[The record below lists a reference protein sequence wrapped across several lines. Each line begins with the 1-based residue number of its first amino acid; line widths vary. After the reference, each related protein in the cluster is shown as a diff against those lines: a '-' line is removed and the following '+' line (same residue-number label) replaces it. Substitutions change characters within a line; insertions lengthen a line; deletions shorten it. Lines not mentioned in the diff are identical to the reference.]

1 MTHPALKI
9 AVLGIFVFSKK
20 PLLAQSL
27 VLDGIGVGPAVT
39 VTGGGGPP
47 ASSVEL
53 FRNGIS
59 VGSAPTTAG
68 GQFSFTNV
76 TTSLNDSFEV
86 GAGQVWNFNANGNT
100 EGWNGGGDTSLV
112 TGGVWKQ
119 TETANGSDM
128 TLNLYGDNVIRT
140 KARALEIRMRFQGGG
155 SRQAHIILQSAGPNG
170 VAGGGDDPQT
180 FILNTVNLQNQANYQ
195 TLVFDLGK
203 DHSGASTCWLDSA
216 APIQLSLFI
225 PSTNIGN
232 TVEVDSIRLT
242 ESMRWN
248 FDSSGDLSEW
258 QGNANTVLS
267 NLGGNLKMQA
277 TAGGAVAAFRPFRNI
292 GSGYFNQLE
301 TRFRQVT
308 NQRPNLLAWEYS
320 SNPAAYSG
328 GGFQI
333 GGTPADGNFQT
344 VSIDLSGTPA
354 YGNAW
359 GAGGAATL
367 NLPTNAFN
375 PLFAGA
381 AGDFVEVDYV
391 RLHPAF
397 RYGPSLPVIATAT
410 PVPPSFFISFSGGN
424 DQNSG
429 RTAGTAWKTFANL
442 NGFTV
447 GAGST
452 VFLKRGDVWTNSKLV
467 MKGKGT
473 SGSPITLTA
482 YGEGNRPRITG
493 IDLTTEPCIVWDNPS
508 YVNIDSMDCR
518 DAKIG
523 LYLRYT
529 GGNLDGTGEMFNNT
543 DVTISHSHFK
553 NMDEVWSDVNGTIT
567 VNPPYEIS
575 WGTGIWVGGNIP
587 SPPGGPWASAS
598 TPILNNLTVKFCGFE
613 GVSQGVGMNFYF
625 PPVYRSRFT
634 NFVFEDSWVTG
645 CEAGSMALFYVDGG
659 RARRVDTFLGGVG
672 FYNTGTTGGLVQD
685 VRNFSIED
693 CQFAFNKR
701 FGTFNNGAND
711 GVSFD
716 YEGNTENVS
725 FQHNVLHDSDGS
737 GILMIVTNGANVGF
751 NISNNTIWNN
761 CRNPKDTGQNVE
773 MQASSGGNAGT
784 YTNNGIYVG
793 SGTGGVYNNASRWQS
808 FTGGTNNR
816 TTTPYS
822 AVSGRPTTWAFTS
835 SLENWGSANNWS
847 GLVAAG
853 GSMTGT
859 SSGTDP
865 FVSSPDTW
873 VNTRERRWVLVRMSQ
888 TAGTTGQVFFQTET
902 FPTFTPDK
910 SVTFPI
916 IADGMM
922 RNYVVPLG
930 AAATYRGV
938 VTKWRLDP
946 TDVAGSAMVVDS
958 FESLANPYLLSVSQ
972 IASNVIDVKFNQA
985 MHPDGGVFD
994 PANYQLSGLGRGTA
1008 SASPSTVSL
1017 ISTTSNEPIYRLT
1030 WNTGHT
1036 NGLNAILTAANSM
1049 DVRGNVLWSGS
1060 QFPLVTLPKPIIDTD
1075 SDGMPDA
1082 WETTAGLNPNLA
1094 ADAATDKDGD
1104 GESNLDEY
1112 LANTNPSDPSSRFRI
1127 VRLEELP
1134 SNPGFKRVVWASSP
1148 GIVYHVE
1155 MSDTLLGGSWTVLN
1169 PGPIV
1174 ATTAEASWDAVATGA
1189 SRFYRVRS
1197 FRPNPLLAAP

>member
-1 MTHPALKI
+1 MIPSALKI
-9 AVLGIFVFSKK
+9 AGLGLLVLNPC
-20 PLLAQSL
+20 PLYAQSL
-27 VLDGIGVGPAVT
+27 VLDGIGVGTAVT

-47 ASSVEL
+47 YSSVEL
-53 FRNGIS
+53 FRNGVS

-76 TTSLNDSFEV
+76 TTVLSDSFEV
-86 GAGQVWNFNANGNT
+86 ATGQVWNFNTNGNL

-112 TGGVWKQ
+112 TGGIWKQ
-119 TETANGSDM
+119 TETANVSDM
-128 TLNLYGDNVIRT
+128 TLNLYGDNLIKT
-140 KARALEIRMRFQGGG
+140 KARALEIRMRLQGGG
-155 SRQAHIILQSAGPNG
+155 SRQASLILQSAGPNG
-170 VAGGGDDPQT
+170 VAGGGDDVQS
-180 FILNTVNLQNQANYQ
+180 FILNTATLQNNANYQ
-195 TLVFDLGK
+195 TLVFDLGVN
-203 DHSGASTCWLDSA
+203 HTGAATCWQDGA
-216 APIQLSLFI
+216 APVQLSLYI
-225 PSTNIGN
+225 PATNIGN

-242 ESMRWN
+242 ESLRWE
-248 FDSSGDLSEW
+248 FDGAADLAEW
-258 QGNANTVLS
+258 QGNANTALS
-267 NLGGNLKMQA
+267 STGGLLKMQA
-277 TAGGAVAAFRPFRNI
+277 VSSGSVAMFRPFRNI
-292 GSGYFNQLE
+292 GSGHFNQLE

-308 NQRPNLLAWEYS
+308 TQRPNLIYWQYV
-320 SNPAAYSG
+320 SNPAAYAG
-328 GGFQI
+328 GGFQV

-344 VSIDLSGTPA
+344 ISLNLVGTPT
-354 YGNAW
+354 YGNPW
-359 GAGGAATL
+359 GAGAAATM
-367 NLPTNAFN
+367 NTPTDAFTGM
-375 PLFAGA
+375 FANA
-381 AGDFVEVDYV
+381 AGNFTELDFI
-391 RLHPAF
+391 RLHPVA
-397 RYGPSLPVIATAT
+397 RYLPSLPVLASGM
-410 PVPPSFFISFSGGN
+410 PVPPSFYVSFTGGN
-424 DQNSG
+424 DLNYG
-429 RTAGTAWKTFANL
+429 RTSAAPWKTFVNL
-442 NGFTV
+442 NGLTL

-452 VFLKRGDVWTNSKLV
+452 VHLKRGDVWTNSKLV
-467 MKGKGT
+467 LQGKGI

-482 YGEGNRPRITG
+482 YGNGNRPRITG
-493 IDLTTEPCIVWDNPS
+493 IDLSTEPCIVWNNPS
-508 YVNIDSMDCR
+508 HVNIDSMDCR

-543 DVTISHSHFK
+543 DVSISHSYFK
-553 NMDEVWSDVNGTIT
+553 NLDEVWSDVNGAIT
-567 VNPPYEIS
+567 VTPPYEVS

-598 TPILNNLTVKFCGFE
+598 SPILNNLTVKYCGFE
-613 GVSQGVGMNFYF
+613 SVSQGVGMNFYF

-645 CEAGSMALFYVDGG
+645 CEAGSMALFFVDGG
-659 RARRVDTFLGGVG
+659 RARRVDTFLGGLG

-701 FGTFNNGAND
+701 NGTAND

-725 FQHNVLHDSDGS
+725 FQHNVLHDSDGG
-737 GILMIVTNGANVGF
+737 GILMILTNGANVGF

-761 CRNPKDTGQNVE
+761 CRDPKDVVQNVE
-773 MQASSGGNAGT
+773 MQASSGNAGT
-784 YTNNGIYVG
+784 YTNNGIYLGSSTSVG
-793 SGTGGVYNNASRWQS
+793 APKIYNSASRWQS

-835 SLENWGSANNWS
+835 SLEGWENANNWS
-847 GLVAAG
+847 GLAAAG
-853 GSMTGT
+853 GTMTGT

-865 FVSSPDTW
+865 FVSSPATW

-888 TAGTTGQVFFQTET
+888 TAGTTAQIFFQTET
-902 FPTFTPDK
+902 FPTFTADK
-910 SVTFPI
+910 SVAFPI
-916 IADGMM
+916 IADGLM
-922 RNYVVPLG
+922 RDYVVPLG

-946 TDVAGSAMVVDS
+946 TDVAGSAMVIDS

-972 IASNVIDVKFNQA
+972 IASNVIDLKFNQA

-994 PANYQLSGLGRGTA
+994 PANYSLSGLGRGTA

-1036 NGLNAILTAANSM
+1036 NGLNAILTASNSL

-1060 QFPLVTLPKPIIDTD
+1060 QFPLVTLPEPIIDTD

-1082 WETTAGLNPNLA
+1082 WETAAGLNPNLA

-1104 GESNLDEY
+1104 GETNHEEY
-1112 LANTNPSDPSSRFRI
+1112 LANTNPSDPLSRFRI
-1127 VRLEELP
+1127 VRLEDLP

-1148 GIVYHVE
+1148 GVVYQVE
-1155 MSDTLLGGSWTVLN
+1155 MSDTLLGGSWSVLN
-1169 PGPIV
+1169 PGPIT

-1189 SRFYRVRS
+1189 RGFYRVRS
-1197 FRPNPLLAAP
+1197 FRPNPLLVAP